1 MNRKRFLTAILVF
14 AFVFIPSFSSCT
26 EKKAEEITSELNT
39 QSETTINNQSIQAES
54 YAEVETKP
62 IQSTGVI
69 EESTPKKEE
78 SHEHFWLAG
87 YSEEIVEPYEEV
99 EKEVTY
105 VGYVAIVYC
114 SACEETL
121 RGDDMNE
128 KTMNEH
134 LNKHKEEGVIATF
147 IPTEEEVWV
156 HEIRMVPKTQP
167 VVVDY
172 VCPICNARIKTL
184 YHYDEP

>member
-1 MNRKRFLTAILVF
+1 MNRKRFLTAMLVF

-26 EKKAEEITSELNT
+26 EKKAEEITSGFNT
-39 QSETTINNQSIQAES
+39 QNETTINNQSIQVES
-54 YAEVETKP
+54 YAEVENKP
-62 IQSTGVI
+62 IQSTEVI

-78 SHEHFWLAG
+78 PHEHFWLAA

-105 VGYVAIVYC
+105 VDYVAVVYC
-114 SACEETL
+114 SACEEIL

-134 LNKHKEEGVIATF
+134 LNKHKEEGVTATF
-147 IPTEEEVWV
+147 IPTEEEIWV

-167 VVVDY
+167 VLIYY
-172 VCPICNARIKTL
+172 VCPICNTRVKQF
-184 YHYDEP
+184 YHYDDP

>member
-1 MNRKRFLTAILVF
+1 MMNRKRFLTAILVF

-105 VGYVAIVYC
+105 VGYV
-114 SACEETL
+114 
-121 RGDDMNE
+121 
-128 KTMNEH
+128 
-134 LNKHKEEGVIATF
+134 
-147 IPTEEEVWV
+147 
-156 HEIRMVPKTQP
+156 
-167 VVVDY
+167 
-172 VCPICNARIKTL
+172 
-184 YHYDEP
+184 